1 LDLRFDESPL
11 EFCLGEKSEALGA
24 EELRRLE
31 GIYFLVDVWKRRA
44 DLFAVVVCG
53 DGIEGVWIVD
63 HEFFGISDLEMEE
76 AVASPAEAWIRA
88 AHTGYPGRYR
98 RSSPPGASLLR
109 NRDLCQERRDAASRN
124 EVFAHQ
130 ALLAAREALVR
141 CPFI

>member
-1 LDLRFDESPL
+1 MDLRFDESPL

-31 GIYFLVDVWKRRA
+31 GIYFLGDVWKRRA

-76 AVASPAEAWIRA
+76 AVALSGGSLDQSGSYRISRA
-88 AHTGYPGRYR
+88 I
-98 RSSPPGASLLR
+98 
-109 NRDLCQERRDAASRN
+109 QEKLSAR
-124 EVFAHQ
+124 
-130 ALLAAREALVR
+130 REAFSGIETCARRGETQRPGMRFLR
-141 CPFI
+141 TKLFLLPEKR